1 MKANVFLV
9 AGVVLLLTGVLGFL
23 ASAVALASVDE
34 VTGVKTSEGT
44 TLTLKPDDPRVAERK
59 GQAETVL
66 FGSLVCGGGGVFL
79 IGTGV
84 WMKRRTRYRPADRP
98 VASEPER

>member
-1 MKANVFLV
+1 MKSNLVLV

-34 VTGVKTSEGT
+34 VPNVKTPEGT
-44 TLTLKPDDPRVAERK
+44 TLTLNPDNPRVAERK

-66 FGSLVCGGGGVFL
+66 LGSLVCGGSGVFL
-79 IGTGV
+79 IGVGV
-84 WMKRRTRYRPADRP
+84 WMKRRTRYRPAD
-98 VASEPER
+98 